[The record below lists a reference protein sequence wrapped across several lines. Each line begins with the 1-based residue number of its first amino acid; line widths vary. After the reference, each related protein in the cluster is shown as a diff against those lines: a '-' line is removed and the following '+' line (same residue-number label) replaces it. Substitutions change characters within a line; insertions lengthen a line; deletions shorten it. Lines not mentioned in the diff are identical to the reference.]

1 MLKGLWAR
9 ITGRSR
15 TRAAERASGEQNMSP
30 EERRF
35 VEGSVE
41 GRQSELEA
49 EAHLG
54 GIDPNRLLDE

>member
-1 MLKGLWAR
+1 MLKDLWAR
-9 ITGRSR
+9 ITGGSR
-15 TRAAERASGEQNMSP
+15 ATAAERASGEQNMSP

-49 EAHLG
+49 EARLG
-54 GIDPNRLLDE
+54 GIDPKRLLGE

>member
-1 MLKGLWAR
+1 
-9 ITGRSR
+9 
-15 TRAAERASGEQNMSP
+15 MSP